1 MAMKGLISHV
11 IDGFGRCCHVCS
23 SSVNGV
29 EDAHK
34 NKDRGC
40 DITSAARFA
49 KSAKISAGISMRV
62 SKAGT
67 YLHNHIMF
75 HMSAENSKSGMV
87 R

>member
-1 MAMKGLISHV
+1 MVMKGFVSHV

-23 SSVNGV
+23 TSVNGV
-29 EDAHK
+29 EDANT

-40 DITSAARFA
+40 DITSTARFA
-49 KSAKISAGISMRV
+49 KSAQLSAGIFMRV

-67 YLHNHIMF
+67 YLHITF
-75 HMSAENSKSGMV
+75 YMSAENSKSGLV

>member
-1 MAMKGLISHV
+1 M
-11 IDGFGRCCHVCS
+11 IDGLDRCCHVCS
-23 SSVNGV
+23 SNVNGI

-49 KSAKISAGISMRV
+49 KSAQVSAGISMRV

-67 YLHNHIMF
+67 YLHITF
-75 HMSAENSKSGMV
+75 HMSAENSKSGLV

>member
-1 MAMKGLISHV
+1 MGMKGLVSHV

-29 EDAHK
+29 EDAHT

-49 KSAKISAGISMRV
+49 KSGQISAGIFMRV
-62 SKAGT
+62 SKAIPAYYVPYVSREQQKWAGKV
-67 YLHNHIMF
+67 IWQ
-75 HMSAENSKSGMV
+75 
-87 R
+87 

>member
-1 MAMKGLISHV
+1 MVMKGLVSHV
-11 IDGFGRCCHVCS
+11 IDGFGRCCHV
-23 SSVNGV
+23 NGI

-49 KSAKISAGISMRV
+49 KSAQVSAGISMRV

-67 YLHNHIMF
+67 HLHITF
-75 HMSAENSKSGMV
+75 HMSAENGKSGLV